1 MIPKLPR
8 TLLWTDKTT
17 MEEFLREPINESL
30 YDFYLELKNTRHHFG
45 PDNSAVLLFNEIY
58 YQLTRVE
65 YEHNLDFN
73 LDDYTQ
79 EIEANTG
86 KEHSITFVYKMF
98 FAFLLLRQNNS
109 NVARYFQDIIFFRY
123 NKTWDERTHRAL
135 GSIIAEDKKYQVE
148 LSPTPCDVNDL
159 EAKDLHWDEITN
171 IFNPSSIGEVLNL
184 WPSKEEKIKVLRLIE
199 ASYKKLSRKS
209 VKVEN
214 VMNFIRAS
222 DFFHRM
228 YAELRDNDE
237 TAAIV
242 DEDAKSRE
250 MTEEEKKR
258 TAFLDSVGKVLKD
271 ETEQLMQKLVT
282 AGLLTTD
289 WQPNGLTLAERGYLA
304 DEISSRLKIKA
315 KWKVMGALWNIGP
328 ETLRSAKNGAL
339 KTKRGGGF
347 MDKLKE
353 ILADCQI

>member
-17 MEEFLREPINESL
+17 MEEFLREPINERL

-237 TAAIV
+237 TAVSI
-242 DEDAKSRE
+242 EDIKPL
-250 MTEEEKKR
+250 TEAEKKKI
-258 TAFLDSVGKVLKD
+258 AFLDSAGKEVKY
-271 ETEQLMQKLVT
+271 EAEQFMQKLVA
-282 AGLLTTD
+282 AGLLTPD
-289 WQPNGLTLAERGYLA
+289 WQPNGLSISKCGYLA
-304 DEISSRLKIKA
+304 DEISDRYKIA
-315 KWKVMGALWNIGP
+315 NKWKVMGAFWGFNS
-328 ETLRSAKNGAL
+328 ETLRQGKYKL
-339 KTKRGGGF
+339 
-347 MDKLKE
+347 LKE
-353 ILADCQI
+353 EKEYSDFLDELKKVG

>member
-1 MIPKLPR
+1 
-8 TLLWTDKTT
+8 
-17 MEEFLREPINESL
+17 MEEFLREPINERL

-65 YEHNLDFN
+65 YERNLDFN

-237 TAAIV
+237 TAVTI
-242 DEDAKSRE
+242 EDIKPL
-250 MTEEEKKR
+250 TEAEKKKI
-258 TAFLDSVGKVLKD
+258 AFLDSAGKEVKY
-271 ETEQLMQKLVT
+271 EAEQLMRKLVN
-282 AGLLTTD
+282 AGLLD
-289 WQPNGLTLAERGYLA
+289 VNWQPVNLSIAERGYLA
-304 DEISSRLKIKA
+304 DEISSRLQIKS
-315 KWKVMGALWNIGP
+315 KWKVLGRLWNENS
-328 ETLRSAKNGAL
+328 ETLRQGKNKAVEQT
-339 KTKRGGGF
+339 KTGTF
-347 MDKLKE
+347 IIKLKN
-353 ILADCQI
+353 ILG